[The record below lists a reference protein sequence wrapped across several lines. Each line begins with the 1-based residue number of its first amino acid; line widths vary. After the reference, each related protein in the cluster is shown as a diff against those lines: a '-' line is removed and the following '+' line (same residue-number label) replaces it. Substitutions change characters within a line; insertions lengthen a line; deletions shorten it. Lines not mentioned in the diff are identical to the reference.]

1 MFRLWCRL
9 FDDGRHML
17 KDTVIENAD
26 PELNRTRKV
35 LDGIK
40 DACYEFDLS
49 EPIWLESNIRDFKRL
64 SKVHFNQD
72 NFVESIDFE
81 YMEVQVIEE
90 D

>member
-26 PELNRTRKV
+26 PTLNRTRKV

-81 YMEVQVIEE
+81 YMEVLVIEE